1 MKKYFLFAT
10 IAVIA
15 VACGNDPKVEQVEEK
30 QRDSAIEVIN
40 DANEKLVDSL
50 EKAMDAQAHADSTH
64 AH

>member
-15 VACGNDPKVEQVEEK
+15 AACGNDAKVEKAEEQK
-30 QRDSAIEVIN
+30 RDSAIEVIN
-40 DANEKLVDSL
+40 DANAKMVDSL
-50 EKAMDAQAHADSTH
+50 EKAMDAQANADTTH